1 MSWFYAFCAAAS
13 CAAIFSAVGRAA
25 AAELKA
31 GDKAPDF
38 TLPGS
43 DGKTYHLADFRDK
56 QVVVLAWFPMAFT
69 PGCTTECKSFR
80 ESGDALRK
88 FDAAY
93 FTASRDTAE
102 KNRKFAESLAV
113 DYPILSDPAGDV
125 ARAYG
130 VVGGIRPLGAALDVL
145 HRQGRE
151 DSLHRQV
158 GEDGHPRGRR
168 GGEAE
173 GVGGGGE
180 EGALSGSR
188 GSPLRL
194 RSSRSTSAR
203 DHCLELRLRNH
214 LHAELPGLVELA
226 PGLLAGDDVVGVL
239 RDAGGRM
246 AAVPGDQLVRSHR
259 GCT

>member
-1 MSWFYAFCAAAS
+1 MNWFHAFCAAAS

-43 DGKTYHLADFRDK
+43 DGKTYHLADFHGK
-56 QVVVLAWFPMAFT
+56 QAVVLAWFPKAFT
-69 PGCTTECKSFR
+69 PGCTAECKSFR
-80 ESGDALRK
+80 ASGDALRK
-88 FDAAY
+88 FEAAY

-125 ARAYG
+125 AGAYG
-130 VVGGIRPLGAALDVL
+130 VIGRVPARAAAVDVL

-151 DSLHRQV
+151 DSLHRQ
-158 GEDGHPRGRR
+158 GSEDGDPRGRR

-173 GVGGGGE
+173 GIGRRGA
-180 EGALSGSR
+180 EGALSVPR
-188 GSPLRL
+188 VSPRFACGFAINLVP
-194 RSSRSTSAR
+194 RSSPRTPPRKSPSRRVAGPCQACFRPSPRRRRSPCFWKRSMRHGRRAARSTR
-203 DHCLELRLRNH
+203 
-214 LHAELPGLVELA
+214 
-226 PGLLAGDDVVGVL
+226 
-239 RDAGGRM
+239 
-246 AAVPGDQLVRSHR
+246 
-259 GCT
+259 